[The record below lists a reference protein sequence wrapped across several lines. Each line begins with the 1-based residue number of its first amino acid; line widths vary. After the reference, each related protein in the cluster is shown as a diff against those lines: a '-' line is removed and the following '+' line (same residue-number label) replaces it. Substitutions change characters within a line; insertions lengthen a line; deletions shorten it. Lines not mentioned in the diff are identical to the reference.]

1 MSDTAAIAPAPA
13 LRRSAEDA
21 AGALP
26 PLLASAERLAA
37 TLILGAHG
45 RRRPG
50 LGDEFWQYRAAHEGD
65 ALREIDWRRS
75 ARSDAT
81 FVRQKE
87 WQAAQS
93 VLFWID
99 RSQSMRFSG
108 AADRPAKAERAR
120 VLGLAAAILLN
131 RGGERIGLLGDPE
144 PPRHGEAQLM
154 RVAGALAEDEAA
166 DYAEPLE
173 CAMPLG
179 ARAVLVSDFLGPWE
193 PIAAV
198 ITHAADR
205 GAKGAL
211 LQVLDPAEE
220 AFPFQGRTV
229 FESMGGSLRF
239 ETLKA
244 GRLREDYLARLA
256 GRKARLAEL
265 AARTG
270 WHYLCH
276 HTGEPAQPALLWLYR
291 ALEGGF

>member
-1 MSDTAAIAPAPA
+1 MSGAPAIAAPA
-13 LRRSAEDA
+13 LRRRAEEV

-26 PLLASAERLAA
+26 PLLAAAERLAA

-65 ALREIDWRRS
+65 ALRAIDWRRS

-131 RGGERIGLLGDPE
+131 RGGERIGLLDDPE

-154 RVAGALAEDEAA
+154 RLAGALSTDAVA
-166 DYAEPLE
+166 DYAAPPER
-173 CAMPLG
+173 AMPVG
-179 ARAVLVSDFLGPWE
+179 ARAVLVSDFLGAWD
-193 PIAAV
+193 PIAAML
-198 ITHAADR
+198 THAADC
-205 GAKGAL
+205 GAKGVL

-220 AFPFQGRTV
+220 SFPYRGRTV

-239 ETLKA
+239 ETLEA
-244 GRLREDYLARLA
+244 GRLREAYLARLA
-256 GRKARLAEL
+256 ERKLQIEEL
-265 AARTG
+265 ARRIG
-270 WHYLCH
+270 WYAGCH